1 MRQEKRLGT
10 VEQLEVVAAPLRKQV
25 AQMIREAITSFEFQP
40 GLRLYEGELTKRY
53 GVSRT
58 VIREA
63 LRHLE
68 AEGLIELVPNQG
80 PVVATLTFNEAKELY
95 EVRLALESM
104 AAGLCASRGLPRQKR
119 ALAKALAE
127 VEAVYSKS
135 ELADELRAKDHFY
148 RVLLEGAGNQMLAS
162 MFMMI
167 QARAQ
172 LLRGMSLQRP
182 GRTRES
188 LEELRSVVSAIQRGD
203 ADAAR
208 ECATL
213 HVNAARDAALE
224 ALEAQASDETA

>member
-1 MRQEKRLGT
+1 
-10 VEQLEVVAAPLRKQV
+10 
-25 AQMIREAITSFEFQP
+25 
-40 GLRLYEGELTKRY
+40 
-53 GVSRT
+53 
-58 VIREA
+58 
-63 LRHLE
+63 
-68 AEGLIELVPNQG
+68 
-80 PVVATLTFNEAKELY
+80 
-95 EVRLALESM
+95 
-104 AAGLCASRGLPRQKR
+104 
-119 ALAKALAE
+119 
-127 VEAVYSKS
+127 
-135 ELADELRAKDHFY
+135 
-148 RVLLEGAGNQMLAS
+148 MLAS